1 MGHVLPDGLPS
12 LPWGLPTDS
21 IRMPASAITFV
32 LGKDGSLVELG
43 SGTHATVFL
52 ARLLRGEQPTAQAQ
66 LVAVKVLEVE
76 RGVDSAAIWREVAMM
91 RQCQHPRVVQLLG
104 VTLKGPLLMIAMEL
118 KAGNLR
124 AALDGSKPVVD
135 LRWAVGGRQVAL
147 DIAEGLD
154 QLHTGLGIMHSD
166 LKPANVLLSADGR
179 ACLSDL
185 GLAQALGAGVRTAAG
200 FSRLYAAPEQLMGQ
214 RCGLA
219 ADVYSFGLLLVSL
232 LTREVMRERGAWR
245 LPRAPDECPKDVVVL
260 IGECL
265 SADPAARPTAAQIL
279 ARLRAAAG

>member
-1 MGHVLPDGLPS
+1 MPG
-12 LPWGLPTDS
+12 GLPTGWARCALQPS
-21 IRMPASAITFV
+21 VGRRPTLCRPRPPA
-32 LGKDGSLVELG
+32 
-43 SGTHATVFL
+43 
-52 ARLLRGEQPTAQAQ
+52 P
-66 LVAVKVLEVE
+66 
-76 RGVDSAAIWREVAMM
+76 
-91 RQCQHPRVVQLLG
+91 
-104 VTLKGPLLMIAMEL
+104 
-118 KAGNLR
+118 
-124 AALDGSKPVVD
+124 ALC
-135 LRWAVGGRQVAL
+135 R
-147 DIAEGLD
+147 
-154 QLHTGLGIMHSD
+154 
-166 LKPANVLLSADGR
+166 NVLLSADGR

-245 LPRAPDECPKDVVVL
+245 LPRAPEECPQVRRHAGCCRRACMPPCRGLPPAATHDATTRMLPPVPSAAFSCRLALPLRTGCCPMAARQEAQFPRLPPLACPSSSSACMLPFGPQDVVGL

-279 ARLRAAAG
+279 ARLRSAAS